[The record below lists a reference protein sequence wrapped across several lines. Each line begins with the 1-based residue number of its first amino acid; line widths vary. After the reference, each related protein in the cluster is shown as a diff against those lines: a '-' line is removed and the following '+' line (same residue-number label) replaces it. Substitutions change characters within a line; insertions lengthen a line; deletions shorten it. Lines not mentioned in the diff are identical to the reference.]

1 MSPAHVAVPV
11 PHGQRPHAVAH
22 LVHGKVAP
30 VAHEDFI
37 ALKAIRTPA
46 HLAVVL
52 FGRKVCAVKGE
63 AAGKLLVLQL
73 QELQLQVFPG
83 EGGGREWLGGS
94 GGGYCSAGGAPNTC
108 RV

>member
-11 PHGQRPHAVAH
+11 PHWQRPHAVAH

-37 ALKAIRTPA
+37 ALKTIRAPA
-46 HLAVVL
+46 HLTVVL

-63 AAGKLLVLQL
+63 AAGELLVMQL

-83 EGGGREWLGGS
+83 EGESRERLGGS
-94 GGGYCSAGGAPNTC
+94 GGGNCSAGGAPNTC